1 MSARIRLSPPDVLA
15 TGALV
20 AAAGLACAVAAYTHV
35 RWQDTV
41 RSTDAVRTS
50 LTALRERELALDAEQ
65 TRYGRLA
72 DAVARLRER
81 GFVTDRARVRW
92 IDAVRAAAQ
101 TSGLEDVEYQA
112 IGERAVNFA
121 PADDAFGTGL
131 TEYLVRLQAP
141 VLHEGHLLDFLDALR
156 ARPAGILR
164 LHACTLERTHAAS
177 AAEQSTHLQASCDV
191 AWVTAAPVQEASS
204 P

>member
-15 TGALV
+15 TLALL
-20 AAAGLACAVAAYTHV
+20 AATGLACAVAAYTHM
-35 RWQDTV
+35 RWQQSV
-41 RSTDAVRTS
+41 RSIDAARTS

-65 TRYGRLA
+65 ARYGRLE
-72 DAVARLRER
+72 DALARLREH

-92 IDAVRAAAQ
+92 IDAVRAAEQ
-101 TSGLEDVEYQA
+101 TSGLEGVEYQA

-121 PADDAFGTGL
+121 PADDAVGTGL

-156 ARPAGILR
+156 AGPAGILR
-164 LHACTLERTHAAS
+164 LHACTLERPRTGS
-177 AAEQSTHLQASCDV
+177 AAAQSTHLQASCDV
-191 AWVTAAPVQEASS
+191 GWVTAAPVRDTGS

>member
-1 MSARIRLSPPDVLA
+1 
-15 TGALV
+15 
-20 AAAGLACAVAAYTHV
+20 V

-41 RSTDAVRTS
+41 RSIDAVRTS

-101 TSGLEDVEYQA
+101 TSGLEGVEYQA

-121 PADDAFGTGL
+121 PADDAVGTGL
-131 TEYLVRLQAP
+131 TESLVRLQAP

-156 ARPAGILR
+156 AGPAGILR
-164 LHACTLERTHAAS
+164 LHACTLERTRAAS
-177 AAEQSTHLQASCDV
+177 AAAQSTHLQASCDV